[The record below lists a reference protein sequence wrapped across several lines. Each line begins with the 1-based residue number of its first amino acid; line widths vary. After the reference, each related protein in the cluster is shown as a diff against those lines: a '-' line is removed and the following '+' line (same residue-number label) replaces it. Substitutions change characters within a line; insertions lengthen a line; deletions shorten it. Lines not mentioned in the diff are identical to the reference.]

1 MRYVVLLLSSMWL
14 VPADA
19 QTKPILQ
26 KQLLNMV
33 QQSKQIQAT
42 QKSDATEALKSMAAD
57 ISQLH
62 TQTLNEIVLL
72 QGWPTKAQVTEQGVI
87 AAFTLVSHSNNLSFQ
102 QNMLPLIIQSYMDKQ
117 GMSGEAVAIFTD
129 KVSIAQGK
137 KQVFGTQADLI
148 NGKVIFFQIENEDS
162 VDQLR
167 AQMDMSPLA
176 NYKKTLEA
184 LYGLQKSPF

>member
-137 KQVFGTQADLI
+137 NQVFGTQADLI
-148 NGKVIFFQIENEDS
+148 GGKLVFFKIENEDS

-167 AQMDMSPLA
+167 AQMGMTTLA
-176 NYKKTLEA
+176 EYKKILVA
-184 LYGLQKSPF
+184 FHGLQ

>member
-14 VPADA
+14 LPADA

-26 KQLLNMV
+26 KQLLNMA
-33 QQSKQIQAT
+33 QQSKQIQAAR
-42 QKSDATEALKSMAAD
+42 KSDATEALKSMVAD

-62 TQTLNEIVLL
+62 TQTLNEIVQS
-72 QGWPTKAQVTEQGVI
+72 QGWPTKAQVTEQGVR

-102 QNMLPLIIQSYMDKQ
+102 RNMLPLVIQSYMDKQ

-137 KQVFGTQADLI
+137 KQMFGTQADLI
-148 NGKVIFFQIENEDS
+148 NSKVIFFQIENEDS

-167 AQMDMSPLA
+167 AKMGMPSLA
-176 NYKKTLEA
+176 EYKTTLEA
-184 LYGLQKSPF
+184 LYGLQ